1 MASLLRLEPSQR
13 LTADQAIDH
22 PWLLAHGGRATV
34 ASSAAVAA
42 SDVSVPT
49 FAPPALLAN
58 VPAVKPASGGDPA
71 ECAPPVHPPPV
82 GEAGARLVS
91 GTVKGVGLCI
101 DVGSDDDPTL
111 PGLTSAFSPG
121 GSCLCTGATPRSAAS
136 LPTPTHLRA
145 LKASG
150 ALKQQ
155 WNFNRDPAAAC
166 ASGSS
171 AGRVGKRPLGGTEVQ
186 HRSGWGTLADE
197 ERAIHGESGAAAGIV
212 TSTRE

>member
-13 LTADQAIDH
+13 LTADQAVDH
-22 PWLLAHGGRATV
+22 PWLLAHGGRATL

-71 ECAPPVHPPPV
+71 DGAPPVHPPPV

-91 GTVKGVGLCI
+91 GTVGLCV
-101 DVGSDDDPTL
+101 DVASDDDPTL

-145 LKASG
+145 LKDSG

-155 WNFNRDPAAAC
+155 WNSNRDPAAAC

-186 HRSGWGTLADE
+186 QRSGWGTLADG
-197 ERAIHGESGAAAGIV
+197 ERAILGESGAAAGIV
-212 TSTRE
+212 PSTRE